1 MGPHPFFAED
11 GCCALEREGAGGG
24 CSGSGSIPVSKWEH
38 MGPCL
43 ETAVEVSGKARF
55 PLEAGGGGGENKCIF
70 HS

>member
-1 MGPHPFFAED
+1 MLCLGEG
-11 GCCALEREGAGGG
+11 GCWGG

-43 ETAVEVSGKARF
+43 ETAVEVSEKARF

>member
-11 GCCALEREGAGGG
+11 GCCALEREGAGG

-43 ETAVEVSGKARF
+43 ETAVDVSGKARF